1 MLYLRSNEGSKL
13 QKNEKSETIM
23 QWSASPKIFYVS
35 PGWSSTHRLF
45 SLKVN
50 GDPVSG
56 VWPVLTS
63 VLHATS
69 PSGFVQS

>member
-35 PGWSSTHRLF
+35 PGAQLTGR
-45 SLKVN
+45 SL
-50 GDPVSG
+50 
-56 VWPVLTS
+56 
-63 VLHATS
+63 
-69 PSGFVQS
+69 